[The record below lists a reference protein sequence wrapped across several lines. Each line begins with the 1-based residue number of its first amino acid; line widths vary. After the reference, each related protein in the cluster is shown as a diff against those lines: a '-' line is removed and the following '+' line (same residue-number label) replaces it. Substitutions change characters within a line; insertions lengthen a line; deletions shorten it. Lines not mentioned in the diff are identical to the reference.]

1 MFVHAF
7 TAGLLGGLGVALP
20 LGAIGLLIVQTGIR
34 SGRATA
40 VAGACGVA
48 FVDFAYAVIAVSA
61 SAAVSAWVTPHEH
74 QIKIIGAVV
83 LVAVALNGLW
93 SLRRPVTDTVA
104 PTAETPLR
112 AFAKFVGLTA
122 INPLTAVYFAVLA
135 TSLSGTLPGLPERA
149 IFVAAVFLASLAW
162 QLVLAMIGSA
172 MGARIPARARTFTT
186 VLGYGL
192 VAMMALR
199 LALTA

>member
-1 MFVHAF
+1 MYVHAF

-34 SGRATA
+34 SGRTVAA
-40 VAGACGVA
+40 AGACGVA
-48 FVDFAYAVIAVSA
+48 FVDFVYAVIAVSA
-61 SAAVSAWVTPHEH
+61 SAAVAAWVTPHE
-74 QIKIIGAVV
+74 QLIKIIGAII
-83 LVAVALNGLW
+83 LVGVALNGLW
-93 SLRRPVTDTVA
+93 SLRTPAGDAGTL
-104 PTAETPLR
+104 TAESPVR

-149 IFVAAVFLASLAW
+149 VFVGAVLLASLAW
-162 QLVLAMIGSA
+162 QLVLAMIGST
-172 MGARIPARARTFTT
+172 MGSRVPPRVRTFTT

-199 LALTA
+199 LGLTA